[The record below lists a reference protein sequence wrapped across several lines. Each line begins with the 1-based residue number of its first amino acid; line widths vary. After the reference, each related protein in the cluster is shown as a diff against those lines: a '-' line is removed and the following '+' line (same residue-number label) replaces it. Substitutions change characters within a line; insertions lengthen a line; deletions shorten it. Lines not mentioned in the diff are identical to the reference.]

1 MAAMP
6 TTRLLA
12 AAAICT
18 LVSAP
23 AAAQHEHHGG
33 AGKAPPQAPCESSG
47 LACATTATPAFASDG
62 TLWLAWGAKGG
73 VWAARSTDLGRSFAE
88 PVPVTREPL
97 ALPLD
102 NGPDAR
108 PRIVIGRDGAILV
121 SFATRDAHYNGRA
134 YVARSRDGSAFE
146 PARDL
151 TAESPSQRF
160 ETLAVDA
167 DGRVFAAWI
176 DKRNA
181 ALARKSGSKY
191 AGAALAFSWSDGAS
205 AGFAPATIARD
216 NTCECCRIGIAF
228 AGPGRPVVL
237 FRNIFDGGIRDHAV
251 VVFDAPASPG
261 PVRRVSVDDWQTDA
275 CPHHGP
281 SLAVSP
287 SGTLHAVWFTN
298 GKSQKGLYYAASRD
312 LGLTFAAARRLG
324 DPGRQA
330 SRPFVLAGERATWLA
345 WKEFDGERTRVMAQ
359 VSRDDGASWSTPRSV
374 AETSD
379 DSDHPLLIARAG
391 QVYLS
396 WLTRQDGYRLIA
408 LSEGT

>member
-6 TTRLLA
+6 TIRLLG
-12 AAAICT
+12 AAAICA
-18 LVSAP
+18 LQSVA

-33 AGKAPPQAPCESSG
+33 ASKAPPPAACEGHG
-47 LACATTATPAFASDG
+47 LACAATATPAFAGDG
-62 TLWLAWGAKGG
+62 TLWLAWAAAGK
-73 VWAARSTDLGRSFAE
+73 VWVAPSNDLGRSFAE
-88 PVPVTREPL
+88 AVAVTREPL

-108 PRIVIGRDGAILV
+108 PRIVLTGGGAMLV
-121 SFATRDAHYNGRA
+121 SFATRDPHYNGRA
-134 YVARSRDGSAFE
+134 FVARSADGRSFDPPRE
-146 PARDL
+146 I
-151 TAESPSQRF
+151 TSGSPSQRF
-160 ETLAVDA
+160 ETLALDA

-181 ALARKSGSKY
+181 AAAKQSGAKY

-205 AGFAPATIARD
+205 GSFAPATIARD
-216 NTCECCRIGIAF
+216 NTCECCRLGVAF

-287 SGTLHAVWFTN
+287 KGTLLTAWFTN
-298 GKSQKGLYYAASRD
+298 GKAQKGLYYAASRD
-312 LGLTFAAARRLG
+312 SGVTFSAARRLG
-324 DPGRQA
+324 DPSRQA
-330 SRPFVLAGERATWLA
+330 SRPFILADEHAVWLV

-359 VSRDDGASWSTPRSV
+359 ISRDDGTSWSAPRSV
-374 AETSD
+374 AETGD
-379 DSDHPLLIARAG
+379 ASDHPLLIARAG
-391 QVYLS
+391 KVYLS
-396 WLTRQDGYRLIA
+396 WLTKQEGYRLIELGDGA
-408 LSEGT
+408 